1 MAGEPTYFEIGVPD
15 ALRAQKFYVR
25 LFGWKPHAMGES
37 GQAWLETEGARGGL
51 HNDDEDRRID
61 VFFGVADID
70 AAVMTVR
77 ELGGEAEDPG
87 RRNLALAGSHSAET
101 TRVCGSGCISP
112 PMTRPDRAAPAAA
125 WPLVGPDR
133 HDGSHGRAL
142 DRS

>member
-61 VFFGVADID
+61 VFFGVADIN

-87 RRNLALAGSHSAET
+87 PEEPGFGRFTFCRDDQGVRFGLHQ
-101 TRVCGSGCISP
+101 
-112 PMTRPDRAAPAAA
+112 PA
-125 WPLVGPDR
+125 
-133 HDGSHGRAL
+133 HDTA
-142 DRS
+142 